1 MPFRHLSN
9 AFAGYGAG
17 YDDAAMSVEHGWDA
31 PPSKGEPGEAPGS
44 LRFIEEFVNS
54 VELPDGED
62 HLGSVGAARRWL
74 SARGID
80 AEGLDETARA
90 GLVELREAFRDLL
103 AANAGQPVPQETIEM
118 VMHRLN
124 DTRLAVVITG
134 EGAHAHAAPD
144 EKGENVFL
152 GTLAAA
158 MITASV
164 YGTWQRL
171 KICRNDECRWAF
183 YDKSK
188 NGGRVWC
195 SMQSCG
201 CQSKSRTYRARKR
214 AAPVDAAG

>member
-1 MPFRHLSN
+1 
-9 AFAGYGAG
+9 
-17 YDDAAMSVEHGWDA
+17 MSDKHAWDA
-31 PPSKGEPGEAPGS
+31 PPSEGEPGEAPGS

-62 HLGSVGAARRWL
+62 HLGTVEGATRWL
-74 SARGID
+74 AAHHID
-80 AEGLDETARA
+80 SEGLDEPARA

-103 AANAGQPVPQETIEM
+103 QANSGHPVASETTDM
-118 VMHRLN
+118 LMQRLN
-124 DTRLAVVITG
+124 DTRIAVVITK
-134 EGAHAHAAPD
+134 EGAHPHPAPD

-201 CQSKSRTYRARKR
+201 CQSKARTYRARKR